1 MPLPLVLVTG
11 FGAFADDANNPS
23 RVVAAELERDP
34 PRGVRVRARELPVTF
49 AGAPRDVASF
59 VSEFESESPT
69 LLLGLGVQ
77 REAYFRFETR
87 ARGRFDP
94 RRADNAGETGASI
107 DLGREL
113 ATRVDVEQLARMLR
127 EAGAGDVRVS
137 GDAGGYVCERT
148 FRALLEEGERIDVP
162 AMFLHVPPA
171 RAVAAAEQ
179 ARLVRAMLAELF
191 SSPTGSSAVL
201 RPS

>member
-1 MPLPLVLVTG
+1 MSIPLVLVTG

-49 AGAPRDVASF
+49 AGAPREVAGF
-59 VSEFESESPT
+59 VGEFESEKPA

-77 REAYFRFETR
+77 RDGYFRFETR

-127 EAGAGDVRVS
+127 DAGASDVRIS
-137 GDAGGYVCERT
+137 ADAGGYVCERT
-148 FRALLEEGERIDVP
+148 FRALLEQGERLDVP

-171 RAVAAAEQ
+171 LAVSAQEQ
-179 ARLVRAMLAELF
+179 ARLVRAMLAALF
-191 SSPTGSSAVL
+191 SSPSECAAVL
-201 RPS
+201 RRT

>member
-59 VSEFESESPT
+59 VAEFEGESPA

-77 REAYFRFETR
+77 REAYFRLETR

-94 RRADNAGETGASI
+94 RRADNVGETGASI
-107 DLGREL
+107 DLGREF
-113 ATRVDVEQLARMLR
+113 ATIVDVAQLARMLR
-127 EAGAGDVRVS
+127 DAGAGDVRIS
-137 GDAGGYVCERT
+137 DDAGGYVCERT
-148 FRALLEEGERIDVP
+148 FRALLEEGERIDAP

-171 RAVAAAEQ
+171 RAVAAEEQ
-179 ARLVRAMLAELF
+179 ARLVRAMLATLF
-191 SSPTGSSAVL
+191 NAPTGSAAVL